1 MAELKWNVNK
11 VSLRKVFALLLAMCV
26 CISSMGMDASAAGMG
41 NVEKEAVTS
50 PTAPTSPTEPT
61 SPTDVVKSITLNPS
75 KTSVE
80 VGKTVTLK
88 ATTDP
93 ANAKVTWKSE
103 NPAIASVDQNGVVTG
118 VKEGTA
124 KITATAG
131 KVSAVCLVTVT
142 KKPEEQKP
150 ASAVTKVTLNP
161 TSLTMKV
168 GEEKTITPKV
178 EVSQGTGTPDKNV
191 TWASS
196 DPTVA
201 AVAGGK
207 VTAKKAGK
215 ATITATANN
224 GKQGTCTVTVN
235 PAPNPTTNV
244 AVESITLSRSSV
256 SINKGKTYTLKA
268 TINPSSATDQTLNWT
283 SSNRKIAT
291 VENGKVKAVAKGTA
305 TITVTSKN
313 GKKATCKVTVKVP
326 AKSVSV
332 STTKLYIA
340 KGKKASFRAAAGPAD
355 TTDSIQVKASNKNVT
370 VKLNK
375 KTGEVTVTAKKAGT
389 AKITVSAGSKKKTVN
404 VTVAKKA
411 TKAKSVKLN
420 KKKATLNIGKTL
432 DLKATMNPSKSTDTL
447 KWTTSNKKVA
457 MVDKFGRVTARKQG
471 TATIT
476 VKTSSGK
483 KATCKITVP
492 SGVKLKKTSATIKLR
507 KSTKIQIKSTVVKG
521 DKVKSYKSS
530 NKKIAKVDKNGKV
543 TGVKKGKATITVTMK
558 SGSTATFKV
567 TVK

>member
-26 CISSMGMDASAAGMG
+26 CISSMGMDASAAGAAKEG
-41 NVEKEAVTS
+41 SDARATTGGSPVTATDVTITLQKTAEVEEGKTITLQATVTV
-50 PTAPTSPTEPT
+50 
-61 SPTDVVKSITLNPS
+61 SPTDATKPEIKWSSDNP
-75 KTSVE
+75 K
-80 VGKTVTLK
+80 
-88 ATTDP
+88 
-93 ANAKVTWKSE
+93 
-103 NPAIASVDQNGVVTG
+103 IASVDQNGVVTG

-124 KITATAG
+124 KITATADG
-131 KVSAVCLVTVT
+131 KNAPCTVTV
-142 KKPEEQKP
+142 KKKQTEEQKP

-178 EVSQGTGTPDKNV
+178 EVSQGTGTPDKTV

-215 ATITATANN
+215 ATITATAKN

-256 SINKGKTYTLKA
+256 SINKGNTYTLKA
-268 TINPSSATDQTLNWT
+268 TINPSSATDKTLNWT
-283 SSNRKIAT
+283 SSNRRIAT
-291 VENGKVKAVAKGTA
+291 VDKNGKVKAVAKGTA

-340 KGKKASFRAAAGPAD
+340 KGKKASFRASAGPAD
-355 TTDSIQVKASNKNVT
+355 TTNSIQVKASNKNVT

-411 TKAKSVKLN
+411 TKAKSVKLS

>member
-26 CISSMGMDASAAGMG
+26 CISSMGMDASAAGAAKEG
-41 NVEKEAVTS
+41 SDARATTGGSPVTATDVTITLQKTAEVEEGKTITLQATVTV
-50 PTAPTSPTEPT
+50 
-61 SPTDVVKSITLNPS
+61 SPTD
-75 KTSVE
+75 
-80 VGKTVTLK
+80 
-88 ATTDP
+88 ATKPEIKWSSD
-93 ANAKVTWKSE
+93 NS
-103 NPAIASVDQNGVVTG
+103 AIARVDVKTGVVTG
-118 VKEGTA
+118 VKAGTA

-131 KVSAVCLVTVT
+131 GTSEICTVTV
-142 KKPEEQKP
+142 KKKQTGEQKP
-150 ASAVTKVTLNP
+150 ASVVTRVTLNP

-168 GEEKTITPKV
+168 GEEKTITPNV
-178 EVSQGTGTPDKNV
+178 EVSQGTGTPDKTV

-244 AVESITLSRSSV
+244 AVESITLSRDRV
-256 SINKGKTYTLKA
+256 SINKGNTYTLKA
-268 TINPSSATDQTLNWT
+268 TINPSSATDKTLNWT
-283 SSNRKIAT
+283 SSNRRIAT
-291 VENGKVKAVAKGTA
+291 VDKNGKVKAVAKGTA

-340 KGKKASFRAAAGPAD
+340 KGKKASFRASAGPAD

-530 NKKIAKVDKNGKV
+530 NTKVAKVDKSGKV